1 MKRESSGSGA
11 ASGLWALVAVAALL
25 IGATPARAHD
35 NRQIEVR
42 VLSNNAD
49 MLSGGD
55 ALVEVKLPAH
65 TALSQLS
72 VELRQGRSSADV
84 SSAFALRANG
94 SVQGLV
100 SGIPVGKSTLTAR
113 LRHGGADSV
122 QITMHPSGGP
132 IFAGEQVQPWFCE
145 TEAQG
150 LGPALD
156 AQCNAPSRLAY
167 FYRKVGATALSP
179 YDPANPP
186 GDVDSTLTD
195 AGVQVPYIVRRE
207 LGTLD
212 RGIYAIA
219 VLAQPDEAFAPWQP
233 PRAWNGKLFIPFGGG
248 AAPSHFQGAPG
259 NVLNDFAL
267 SRGFAV
273 ATTSLDTFGNNTNSV
288 VSAEAVMML
297 KERIAESLGPI
308 RYTMSNGV
316 SGGAMQQHLITNAY
330 PGLLDGIMPGLSF
343 ADLYKNNREVQDC
356 TLLVRYFR
364 ETSPGLWPD
373 VVQRNA
379 VFDNANGV
387 SPGTCE
393 AWPTTGLDRNW
404 ADPRVGCDKGSTR
417 TASWMYDPATNPT
430 GERCTLQD
438 YQVTMLGTRK
448 SDGFANGVF
457 DNVGVQYGLV
467 ALNKGTITPEQF
479 VDMNERVGGRD
490 IDWNWTAQRAVA
502 DVRGLFNLFR
512 TGQINMGTGMDTVP
526 IIDDRMCRNTEVH
539 SCYHSWV
546 MRARLIKTHGS
557 ADNHV
562 ILVQA
567 PANTAFLM
575 MDRWLA
581 AIEADR
587 SHLPLTRKVVLNKP
601 FDVSDSCWI
610 DGTRVFDE
618 AKCRAA
624 YPYYGNPHFGAGN
637 TDMADDVL
645 KCRLVPLYRSSYK
658 VALTD
663 AQWERLSKVFP
674 HGVCDWTKPSIGFTR
689 AQTWLDFDNR
699 HGKHRGDASLDLEQ

>member
-1 MKRESSGSGA
+1 MNFRSILWGTVLTVMWVA
-11 ASGLWALVAVAALL
+11 ASTAA
-25 IGATPARAHD
+25 AHGGR
-35 NRQIEVR
+35 NVELR
-42 VLSNNAD
+42 VLSNAPNL
-49 MLSGGD
+49 LSGGD
-55 ALVEVKLPAH
+55 VLVEVQLPAR
-65 TALSQLS
+65 TPLSQLS
-72 VELRQGRSSADV
+72 VELKHRH
-84 SSAFALRANG
+84 G
-94 SVQGLV
+94 SVDVTSSFAMRSNGAVMALV
-100 SGIPVGKSTLTAR
+100 KNIPLGSSTLIAR
-113 LRHGGADSV
+113 LRHGDSDRAEL
-122 QITMHPSGGP
+122 TMHASGGP

-145 TEAQG
+145 TEANG

-156 AQCNAPSRLAY
+156 AQCNAPAMVDY
-167 FYRKVGATALSP
+167 FYRKVGATTLTA

-195 AGVQVPYIVRRE
+195 AGVAVPYIVRRE
-207 LGTLD
+207 RGALD

-219 VLAQPDEAFAPWQP
+219 VLAPPGEPIAPWQP
-233 PRAWNGKLFIPFGGG
+233 PRAWNRKLFIPFGGG
-248 AAPSHFQGAPG
+248 AAPSHFQGNPG

-297 KERIAESLGPI
+297 KEHIVESLGPI
-308 RYTMSNGV
+308 RYTLSNGV

-356 TLLVRYFR
+356 TLLVRYFK
-364 ETSPGLWPD
+364 ETSPAMWPD

-387 SPGTCE
+387 TPGTCE
-393 AWPTTGLDRNW
+393 AWPTTGLPDSW
-404 ADPRVGCDKGSTR
+404 ANPRIGCDKGSTR
-417 TASWMYDPATNPT
+417 TANWMYDPVANPT
-430 GERCTLQD
+430 GARCTIQD
-438 YQVTMLGTRK
+438 YQVNMLGTRER
-448 SDGFANGVF
+448 DGFANAVF
-457 DNVGVQYGLV
+457 DNVGVQYGLR
-467 ALNKGTITPEQF
+467 ALNQGLITPEQF
-479 VDMNERVGGRD
+479 VDMNEKVGGRD
-490 IDWNWTAQRAVA
+490 IDQNWIASRSVA
-502 DVRGLFNLFR
+502 DFEGLFNLFR
-512 TGQINMGTGMDTVP
+512 TGQINEGNGMDTVP

-581 AIEADR
+581 AIEGDR
-587 SHLPLTRKVVLNKP
+587 SRLPLAKKVVLNKP
-601 FDVSDSCWI
+601 FDVTDSCWI
-610 DGTRVFDE
+610 NGTRVFD
-618 AKCRAA
+618 AAQCRTA

-637 TDMADDVL
+637 TDMADDIM
-645 KCRLVPLYRSSYK
+645 KCHLMPLYRSSYA
-658 VALTD
+658 VNVTD
-663 AQWERLSKVFP
+663 DQWARLVKVFP
-674 HGVCDWTKPSIGFTR
+674 HGVCDWSKPSVGFTR
-689 AQTWLDFDNR
+689 ARQWLDFGRARAGRSIHPDFP
-699 HGKHRGDASLDLEQ
+699 D